1 MDKCKS
7 LSITKG
13 LGKTEPQEAAKGE
26 APLLQPEIEEKKEKV
41 DPLKQSLTEVDILD
55 GLGSPA
61 PPKNDENKEDQ
72 E

>member
-26 APLLQPEIEEKKEKV
+26 APLLSPELEEKKE
-41 DPLKQSLTEVDILD
+41 
-55 GLGSPA
+55 
-61 PPKNDENKEDQ
+61 
-72 E
+72 